1 MKKIFSLIFIAFA
14 AVSFAVSEV
23 SFSFGVGSSDA
34 IKTGSDFGDNIEATV
49 RIGSGVQ
56 LIADFKAMQYSKKE
70 KGAGFFSK
78 EERGLDLMILGA
90 GLGYNLNF
98 GRLNITPGVLI
109 NFTDFE
115 LKYKDSNT
123 MQSDGKLDE
132 TRFIPSLD
140 LNAKLRIFGPL
151 DVYGRV
157 SMILDR
163 DNTVLVS
170 FGGSFTF
177 GRKRISD
184 SDDYDEYFEDDDWE
198 EYYE

>member
-23 SFSFGVGSSDA
+23 SFSFGAGIPDT
-34 IKTGSDFGDNIEATV
+34 IKTDSGQSIEASV
-49 RIGSGVQ
+49 RIGSGIQ
-56 LIADFKAMQYSKKE
+56 LIADFKAMAYEKKE
-70 KGAGFFSK
+70 KDAGFFNK
-78 EERGLDLMILGA
+78 EKRGLDLMILGA

-109 NFTDFE
+109 NSTDFE

-123 MQSDGKLDE
+123 MQSDGKLEE

-140 LNAKLRIFGPL
+140 LNAKLQIFGPVG
-151 DVYGRV
+151 VYGRV
-157 SMILDR
+157 SMFFDR
-163 DNTVLVS
+163 DKTVLVS
-170 FGGSFTF
+170 FGGSITL
-177 GRKRISD
+177 GRRRISV

>member
-1 MKKIFSLIFIAFA
+1 MKKIFSLIFITFA
-14 AVSFAVSEV
+14 TIAFAVSEV
-23 SFSFGVGSSDA
+23 SFSFGAGTSDT
-34 IKTGSDFGDNIEATV
+34 IKTDAGQNIEATV
-49 RIGSGVQ
+49 RIGSGFQ
-56 LIADFKAMQYSKKE
+56 LIADLKALYYGKE
-70 KGAGFFSK
+70 EKDAGFFNK
-78 EERGLDLMILGA
+78 EKRSLDLLILGA

-109 NFTDFE
+109 NSTDFE

-123 MQSDGKLDE
+123 MQSDGKLEE

-157 SMILDR
+157 SMFLDR
-163 DNTVLVS
+163 DKTVLVS

-177 GRKRISD
+177 GRRRISD

>member
-1 MKKIFSLIFIAFA
+1 MKKIFSLIFITFA
-14 AVSFAVSEV
+14 TISFAVSEI
-23 SFSFGVGSSDA
+23 SFSMGAGTSDT
-34 IKTGSDFGDNIEATV
+34 IKTDSGKNIEASV
-49 RIGSGVQ
+49 RIGSGIQ
-56 LIADFKAMQYSKKE
+56 LIADFKAMAYEKKE
-70 KGAGFFSK
+70 KGAGFFNK
-78 EERGLDLMILGA
+78 EKSGLDLMILGA

-109 NFTDFE
+109 NYTDFE

-123 MQSDGKLDE
+123 MQSDGKLEE
-132 TRFIPSLD
+132 TCFIPSLD

-157 SMILDR
+157 SMFLDR

-170 FGGSFTF
+170 FGGSITF
-177 GRKRISD
+177 GRRRISD
-184 SDDYDEYFEDDDWE
+184 SDDYDFEDDDWE